1 MAWTK
6 DKSIL
11 LSQVC
16 VGLFALLLL
25 VLDLGAYWI
34 CPGFVG
40 ARTMGEPMALWLMVT
55 VYLCS
60 VPGWLLLWSMWR
72 LLGNLRRERVF
83 VAENVRS
90 LRRVSWCCA
99 AAAFICLLSCL
110 YYLPFIFAAG
120 AAAFMALIVR
130 LVKNVFQQAIAMKS
144 ELDLTV

>member
-1 MAWTK
+1 MN
-6 DKSIL
+6 IL
-11 LSQVC
+11 HTLTDG
-16 VGLFALLLL
+16 VGYFAL
-25 VLDLGAYWI
+25 
-34 CPGFVG
+34 
-40 ARTMGEPMALWLMVT
+40 
-55 VYLCS
+55 
-60 VPGWLLLWSMWR
+60 GWLLLWSMWR

-99 AAAFICLLSCL
+99 AAASICLLSCL

-130 LVKNVFQQAIAMKS
+130 IVKNVFQQAIAMKS